1 MKVSVITPIYN
12 CERFIAETI
21 NSVINQTYENWE
33 MILID
38 DASNDK
44 SVEIVKHYTKLDKR
58 IRLIKLKENSGV
70 AVARNTG
77 IKASSGRFIAFLD
90 GDDLWE
96 PNKLE
101 IQIQFMIERNIG
113 FSYTSYNVISENGI
127 DLKKTVG
134 APSEIDYDTLLKNTI
149 IGCLTVVID
158 RDIIKEINMPLIRTR
173 QDWVTWLSILKRG
186 YKAYGINIPLARYR
200 IVKGSISSNKFKT
213 AKRNWYVYRNIEKLS
228 LFNAI
233 VVFSGY
239 VFYAIKKRI

>member
-90 GDDLWE
+90 GDDLWD

-127 DLKKTVG
+127 DLKKTVR